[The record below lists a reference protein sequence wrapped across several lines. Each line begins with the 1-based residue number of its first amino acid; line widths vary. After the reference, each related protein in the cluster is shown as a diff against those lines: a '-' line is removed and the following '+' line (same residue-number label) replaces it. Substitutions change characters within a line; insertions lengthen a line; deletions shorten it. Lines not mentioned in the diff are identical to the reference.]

1 MRFVFINDKICAFNL
16 YKISAFVDFFVDG
29 LCRNDR
35 LFEDCHL
42 FSNTQIRLRCKRDF
56 LHADG
61 LFGFLFECGAIC
73 FDNSFLKKLACFGV
87 DGVNDVL
94 IFSVGSLS

>member
-1 MRFVFINDKICAFNL
+1 MRFALINDKICAFNL
-16 YKISAFVDFFVDG
+16 YKTSAFVDFFVDG
-29 LCRNDR
+29 LCRKTDFLKIVISFQRQNPFA
-35 LFEDCHL
+35 L
-42 FSNTQIRLRCKRDF
+42 QKRF
-56 LHADG
+56 LHADV

>member
-1 MRFVFINDKICAFNL
+1 MRFVLINDKICAFNL
-16 YKISAFVDFFVDG
+16 YKTSAFVDFLLTACAETTDFLKIVISFQSKSPFA
-29 LCRNDR
+29 L
-35 LFEDCHL
+35 
-42 FSNTQIRLRCKRDF
+42 QKRF
-56 LHADG
+56 LHAYG